1 MHEPLSPNSK
11 IKASKITPLPASD
24 ALKEKAA
31 DDDESSSSNSTIS
44 SISTKGGPVLENS
57 PQPPEKRRSFRDFFI
72 VRINSRFNLRWVV
85 ETEPLNSEVVIR
97 LTSPCRLITST
108 IIGFFQNLLLKDSQW
123 KKWKK
128 EWLSSHPEEILNWRA
143 DPQFL
148 NKIAIHSSSPDKSSD
163 SLASINPDLTDEDIL
178 KRIILKVEAARLKHM
193 ATRTPM
199 PESLI
204 RYINLLGTFQLPTLT
219 WLTEEETAT
228 VKKWTRFLREAK
240 SSSSSLSNTLTTLV
254 VQGTKTKF
262 DSFKFDQWVLS
273 TTNCEVFKSVG
284 ALISALLTP
293 KVPNEI
299 CVFFDAFGSC
309 LNAGL
314 LQNPPLLDA
323 IFTIVREAADFI
335 QTVIPIHATVDSVDS
350 TRTHIE
356 ILQTAASHLK
366 LTKDE
371 AIVKYAYKL
380 DETNKLLA
388 TWTGQRCCRSRIITS
403 SCAKVLN
410 SLKEIRNDL
419 TTGMMV
425 FDRTCASTTL
435 QGIYE
440 HFGMAHM
447 LRSSQKQL
455 ERDLRILL
463 EEKDAVES
471 AKLRLDAEALEL
483 KRHKT
488 VVDIER
494 TALVKEV
501 KELRAEKNGYTTI
514 CKLQRD
520 VHQFATSIRSAI
532 VAKGDSNRIFT
543 RSLFHGVII
552 YNVAKSELKKA
563 ISSITQIHDLSVRC
577 GISFDPEVFH
587 EFDWRHDMLRVT
599 FRFPNDESV
608 DTWNLRFNSDLTQ
621 LTGESMTRIAPIKL
635 LGLHKDKMSLPP
647 RFFGTG

>member
-1 MHEPLSPNSK
+1 MHEPLLPNNNK
-11 IKASKITPLPASD
+11 VKASKITPLPASE
-24 ALKEKAA
+24 ASKEKAA
-31 DDDESSSSNSTIS
+31 DDDESASSSSDIS
-44 SISTKGGPVLENS
+44 SISAKGASVSENL
-57 PQPPEKRRSFRDFFI
+57 PQLPAKRRSFRDFFV
-72 VRINSRFNLRWVV
+72 VRINSRFNLPWVV
-85 ETEPLNSEVVIR
+85 EAEALNSEAVIR

-143 DPQFL
+143 DPKFL
-148 NKIAIHSSSPDKSSD
+148 NKIAIHSLSPDQSSD

-193 ATRTPM
+193 ATKTPM

-219 WLTEEETAT
+219 WLTETETVT
-228 VKKWTRFLREAK
+228 VKKWTRFLKEAK
-240 SSSSSLSNTLTTLV
+240 SSNASLSNNLTTLV
-254 VQGTKTKF
+254 VNGTKAKF
-262 DSFKFDQWVLS
+262 DAFKFDQWVLS
-273 TTNCEVFKSVG
+273 TTICDVFKSMG
-284 ALISALLTP
+284 RLISALLTP

-299 CVFFDAFGSC
+299 CLLFDLFGSC
-309 LNAGL
+309 VDMGL
-314 LQNPPLLDA
+314 LQNAILLDTM
-323 IFTIVREAADFI
+323 FGIVREAADFI
-335 QTVIPIHATVDSVDS
+335 QTIIPIHATLDSIDS
-350 TRTHIE
+350 TRAQLE

-366 LTKDE
+366 LTNDE

-380 DETNKLLA
+380 DETNKLLT
-388 TWTGQRCCRSRIITS
+388 TWPQRRRLRCITA
-403 SCAKVLN
+403 SCVKVLH
-410 SLKEIRNDL
+410 SLKEIRSEL
-419 TTGMMV
+419 TTSVMV

-501 KELRAEKNGYTTI
+501 KGLRAEKNAYATI
-514 CKLQRD
+514 CKLQRE
-520 VHQFATSIRSAI
+520 VHNLASSIRNALVS
-532 VAKGDSNRIFT
+532 KGDTHRIFI

-563 ISSITQIHDLSVRC
+563 ISSITQIHDLSVRF

-599 FRFPNDESV
+599 FRFPNDENA

-635 LGLHKDKMSLPP
+635 LGLHKEKMSLPP
-647 RFFGTG
+647 RFFGSG